1 MELVETYT
9 FGGYLS
15 VTELPENVVGRIE
28 TCRRH
33 SKRRWEASTK
43 RHLWYKRRSWS
54 DKMSLTRRLWC
65 RRCRYQVTQKQKLSY
80 DANATEPEKYF
91 NSRTSKNVC
100 LLIIA
105 TWIRF
110 SLLPYNWQQKRG
122 QRRLSLRGL
131 HQQQMPLMGSHRK
144 LLGLVLIK
152 RKPAFSVTGGKSPR
166 LMSEAFVLHNE
177 KRWRGSS
184 LPQLCAPL
192 IEPYYKNP
200 LWQLRDG
207 PS

>member
-1 MELVETYT
+1 MELVETYA

-15 VTELPENVVGRIE
+15 LTELPENVVGGIE

-54 DKMSLTRRLWC
+54 DKMSLTRRRWC
-65 RRCRYQVTQKQKLSY
+65 RRRRYQVTQKQNCHLTQMQQ
-80 DANATEPEKYF
+80 NQ
-91 NSRTSKNVC
+91 KNIFIQELQKMFVG
-100 LLIIA
+100 
-105 TWIRF
+105 W
-110 SLLPYNWQQKRG
+110 SWQQKRG
-122 QRRLSLRGL
+122 HLRLSLRGL

-152 RKPAFSVTGGKSPR
+152 RKQAFSVTGRKSAR

-184 LPQLCAPL
+184 LLNSAP
-192 IEPYYKNP
+192 P
-200 LWQLRDG
+200 
-207 PS
+207 